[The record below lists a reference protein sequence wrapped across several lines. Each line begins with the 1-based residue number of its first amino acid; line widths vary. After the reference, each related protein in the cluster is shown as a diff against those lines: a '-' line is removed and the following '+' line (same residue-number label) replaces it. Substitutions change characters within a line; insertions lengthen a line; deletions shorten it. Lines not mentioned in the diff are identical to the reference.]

1 MKIPLSFYASYRAL
15 AISASIGGTLALV
28 SDINSQAGCITLF
41 AVQTLVFMTASVY
54 RSNKGKHSCVLDGI
68 ESGKLIYIL
77 QKGNKI
83 PLLIYGIEAPAR
95 EQEGS
100 KITQKWLSD
109 FLKSKHLTF
118 SNVDNI
124 EHYKGV
130 QPSRFSNSSSYLY
143 ADGED
148 VALVGLRLG
157 YFLINKRYKTPKIYQ
172 FSHTEAEAKQ
182 LGIHA
187 LNEQD
192 PEQYRLK
199 QLKQA
204 SKKTMRTETSL
215 KNAQGVA
222 TWV

>member
-1 MKIPLSFYASYRAL
+1 MKTPLSIYSSYRAL
-15 AISASIGGTLALV
+15 AISTSIGSVLAWV
-28 SDINSQAGCITLF
+28 SDVNSQAGCITLL
-41 AVQTLVFMTASVY
+41 AVQTIVFMSAAVY
-54 RSNKGKHSCVLDGI
+54 RSNKGKQSCLLARI

-77 QKGNKI
+77 QKGNKT
-83 PLLIYGIEAPAR
+83 PLLIYGVEAPTK

-100 KITQKWLSD
+100 KMTQKWLSD

-118 SNVDNI
+118 TNVDDI

-148 VALVGLRLG
+148 VALAGLRLG
-157 YFLINKRYKTPKIYQ
+157 YLLINKRYKTPKIYQ
-172 FSHTEAEAKQ
+172 FSHIEAEAKQ

-199 QLKQA
+199 QQ
-204 SKKTMRTETSL
+204 SKKSIRSEKSVNTPTGAAR
-215 KNAQGVA
+215 
-222 TWV
+222 WV